1 MTTRILFFLFLLLWG
16 ANGTAQNGSILSQE
30 DFHLKNYPEL
40 FTDLINET
48 EVFKTKY
55 NYLNEV
61 KLQTLFYESDDLKVK
76 AYMAHPKD
84 TTRSYPVIIYN
95 RGGNREF
102 GSLSEYKM
110 AYILAKVAS
119 WGYVVTASQYRG
131 NDGGEGIEEFG
142 GADVNDIINLMA
154 MTETLP
160 FADSES
166 MGMYGWS
173 RGGMMTYLAL
183 MKTKKIKAA
192 AVGGAV
198 SNLKVMDESRNGE
211 MGEHVFSQLILGY
224 ERNKDSVMAVRS
236 AVFHADKLPKTT
248 PILLLHGTA
257 DWRVIPE
264 ESLNMA
270 LALQKEKVP
279 YRLVM
284 LEGGDHGLSEYRD
297 EVNELVKDWFLKYV
311 TNGQALPNLEPHGK

>member
-1 MTTRILFFLFLLLWG
+1 M
-16 ANGTAQNGSILSQE
+16 AQNGHVISQE
-30 DFHLKNYPEL
+30 TFKLKDHPVL
-40 FTDLINET
+40 FADLTLEDET
-48 EVFKTKY
+48 FKLKY
-55 NYLNEV
+55 NYLDNVEM
-61 KLQTLFYESDDLKVK
+61 KTFFYESDGLKVK
-76 AYMAHPKD
+76 GYMAHPKD
-84 TTRSYPVIIYN
+84 TSRTYPVIIYN

-102 GSLSEYKM
+102 GSLNEYKM
-110 AYILAKVAS
+110 AYIIAKAAS
-119 WGYVVTASQYRG
+119 WGYVVVASQYRG

-154 MTETLP
+154 MTENLS
-160 FADSES
+160 FADTES

-183 MKTKKIKAA
+183 MQTKKIKAA

-211 MGEHVFSQLILGY
+211 MGEHVYSQLMPGY
-224 ERNKDSVMAVRS
+224 EHNKDSVMAIRS

-264 ESLNMA
+264 ESLHMS